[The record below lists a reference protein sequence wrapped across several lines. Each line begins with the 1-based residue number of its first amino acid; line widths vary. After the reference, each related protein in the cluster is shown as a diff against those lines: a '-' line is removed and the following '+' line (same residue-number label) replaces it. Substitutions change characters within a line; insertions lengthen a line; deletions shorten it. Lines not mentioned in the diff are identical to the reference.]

1 MEEELLRVRKEKLAK
16 IRELGVDPFPYRF
29 EREFYSSDLIERFE
43 EFGIQDDK
51 LLNDPM
57 VRRVTIAGRI
67 MAHRGQG
74 KTSFAH
80 IQDPKGR
87 VQVYVRKDVVGDTWY
102 EIFSKLLDIGDV
114 IGVKGILFRTRSGEI
129 TIKAEEL
136 HLLSKSLRPLPA
148 GKEKILGD
156 GTVERFSDVEDKEFR
171 YRQRYADLI
180 LHPEVRDVFVM
191 RGRIIG
197 AIRRFLDERGYLE
210 VETPILQP
218 LYGGA
223 SARPFV
229 THHNALDMKLYMRIA
244 LELYLKRLI
253 IGGIERVY
261 EISKIFR
268 NEGMDRF
275 HNPEFTMLEF
285 YEAYS
290 DFHDLMTLT
299 EDMLS
304 TVCKDVHG
312 TDTIETMG
320 HKISFRAPYERLS
333 MFDAIKKYAGTD
345 VSAMTENEL
354 RAMCRDWHIAVDS
367 AWDRGK
373 LIDEIF
379 SEKVQQHLIQ
389 PVFITEHPIEIS
401 PLAKKHR
408 SKSGVVERFELF
420 VLGSEIAN
428 TFSELNDPIDQ
439 RQRFEAQ
446 MGLRARGDEEAQ
458 VLDEDFLRA
467 MEYGMPPTAGEGIGI
482 DRLVMILTDQE
493 SIRDV
498 LFFPTM
504 RHE

>member
-1 MEEELLRVRKEKLAK
+1 MEEELLRVRHEKLAK
-16 IRELGVDPFPYRF
+16 IRELGVEPFPYRF

-43 EFGIQDDK
+43 ELGIQDDK
-51 LLNDPM
+51 LLNDPL

-67 MAHRGQG
+67 MSHRGQG
-74 KTSFAH
+74 KTLFAH
-80 IQDPKGR
+80 VQDPKGR
-87 VQVYVRKDVVGDTWY
+87 VQIYVRKDVLGESWY
-102 EIFSKLLDIGDV
+102 EIFAKQLDIGDV

-136 HLLSKSLRPLPA
+136 NLLAKSMRPLPA

-180 LHPEVRDVFVM
+180 LHPEVRNVFVM
-191 RGRIIG
+191 RGKIIA
-197 AIRRFLDERGYLE
+197 AIRRFLDNRGYLE

-229 THHNALDMKLYMRIA
+229 THHNALDLKLYMRIA

-261 EISKIFR
+261 EMSKIFR

-320 HKISFRAPYERLS
+320 HHVSFRAPYERMS
-333 MFDAIKKYAGTD
+333 MYDAIRKYTETD
-345 VSAMTENEL
+345 VSAMAEEDL
-354 RAMCRDWHIAVDS
+354 RACCARWHISVDPS
-367 AWDRGK
+367 WGRGK

-389 PVFITEHPIEIS
+389 PVFITEQPIEIS

-408 SKSGVVERFELF
+408 SKPGVVERFELF
-420 VLGSEIAN
+420 ILGSEVAN
-428 TFSELNDPIDQ
+428 AFSELNDPIDQ
-439 RQRFEAQ
+439 RERFEAQ

-482 DRLVMILTDQE
+482 DRLIMILTNQE

-504 RHE
+504 RPE